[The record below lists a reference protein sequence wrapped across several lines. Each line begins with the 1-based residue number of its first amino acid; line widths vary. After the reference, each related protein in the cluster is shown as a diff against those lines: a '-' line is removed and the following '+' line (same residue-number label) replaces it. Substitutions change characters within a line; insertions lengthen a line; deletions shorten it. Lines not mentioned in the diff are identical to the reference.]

1 MRQEAPKI
9 DLVFALAALCALVS
23 GCGTTKWSDSPRTA
37 TEQLLISD
45 AVDRAISEIDFSA
58 LAERSVYL
66 DTRYIIT
73 ALDII

>member
-1 MRQEAPKI
+1 MKQPAYEVWRP
-9 DLVFALAALCALVS
+9 LAALGLCCALAC

-58 LAERSVYL
+58 LADKDVYL
-66 DTRYIIT
+66 DTR
-73 ALDII
+73 